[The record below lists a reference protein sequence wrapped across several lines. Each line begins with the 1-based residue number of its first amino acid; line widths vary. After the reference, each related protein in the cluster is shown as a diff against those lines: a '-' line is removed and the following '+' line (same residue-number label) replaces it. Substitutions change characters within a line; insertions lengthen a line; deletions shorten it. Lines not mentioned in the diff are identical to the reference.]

1 MELYWGWFSLAAVLI
16 IVEVVS
22 PTFFF
27 LWPGMAAICVGILA
41 MVAPEMGFTARL
53 AIFAVLTAAFAIGWR
68 YYLKRY
74 PAQSRDSDLNQRG
87 VQLIG
92 QTGIVLE
99 AIVNGRGRVR
109 IGDSTW
115 IAEGPDCPE
124 HTPVTVESAKSTI
137 LQVRK

>member
-1 MELYWGWFSLAAVLI
+1 MELYWGWFTLAAVLI

-27 LWPGMAAICVGILA
+27 LWPGMAAGCVGILA
-41 MVAPEMGFTARL
+41 MLFPAMGFIPRL
-53 AIFAVLTAAFAIGWR
+53 AIFALLTALFAVGWR
-68 YYLKRY
+68 RYLKKFPPR
-74 PAQSRDSDLNQRG
+74 SDDPNLNQRG
-87 VQLIG
+87 AQLIG
-92 QTGIVLE
+92 KTGIVIE

-124 HTPVTVESAKSTI
+124 HTPVTVENAKSTI
-137 LQVRK
+137 LQVKK